1 MVDVGDLGD
10 VGVMVGVNEVDV
22 IGSPAHHEYCHNYGK
37 HLYQLKLDFLCLQF

>member
-10 VGVMVGVNEVDV
+10 VGVMVGVDEVDMV
-22 IGSPAHHEYCHNYGK
+22 GSPTHHEYCHNYSK